1 MDLALLV
8 YGINVLGKLGV
19 ALGIL
24 TFFSLAILAI
34 STIVRLFHSKE
45 TWDSQRDDE
54 IKGGRRNASVTVM
67 KYAASVLGISLLLN
81 VFLPSEKTAY
91 TMVAAYAAQK
101 VSENDK
107 VQQMSGKVLTIIE
120 QKLDGYIEE
129 GVAEA
134 KKKIDKAESTILKEK
149 ENEKRKSKD

>member
-8 YGINVLGKLGV
+8 YGISVLNKLGFILGLLI
-19 ALGIL
+19 AFGIIILGI
-24 TFFSLAILAI
+24 
-34 STIVRLFHSKE
+34 STLVRVFHVKE
-45 TWDSQRDDE
+45 SWDSQRDNE
-54 IKGGRRNASVTVM
+54 ITQGRRDASVKVM
-67 KYAASVLGISLLLN
+67 KYAGVIVGVSILLN
-81 VFLPSEKTAY
+81 VLLPSEKTAY

-149 ENEKRKSKD
+149 EKSK

>member
-19 ALGIL
+19 VLG
-24 TFFSLAILAI
+24 LATGFGIIVFVI
-34 STIVRLFHSKE
+34 STLVRVFHTKE
-45 TWDSQRDDE
+45 TWDSKQDDE
-54 IKGGRRNASVTVM
+54 IKQGRRDASVTVM
-67 KYAASVLGISLLLN
+67 KYAGSIVVVSILLN
-81 VFLPSEKTAY
+81 VILPNEKTAY

-120 QKLDGYIEE
+120 QKLDGYIAE
-129 GVAEA
+129 GIKE
-134 KKKIDKAESTILKEK
+134 AESKVKKEK
-149 ENEKRKSKD
+149 K

>member
-19 ALGIL
+19 VLG
-24 TFFSLAILAI
+24 LATAFGIVVFAI
-34 STIVRLFHSKE
+34 STLVRVFHTKE
-45 TWDSQRDDE
+45 TWDSKHDDE
-54 IKGGRRNASVTVM
+54 IKQGRRDASVTVM
-67 KYAASVLGISLLLN
+67 KYAGSIVVISILLN
-81 VFLPSEKTAY
+81 VILPNEKTAY

-120 QKLDGYIEE
+120 QKLDGYIAE
-129 GVAEA
+129 GIKE
-134 KKKIDKAESTILKEK
+134 AESKVKKEK
-149 ENEKRKSKD
+149 K